1 MSLPS
6 SSPFSS
12 LTAIPP
18 PGPDT
23 LSGQGGGLTFF
34 SSKQPFSPVLILGE
48 LQLPCIEL
56 IVGAFLLDQ
65 VFVISTLDDA
75 SVLQNHDRVTVT
87 YCRQTVGD
95 DKNGTSFHQVIHTFL
110 HDTFCTSINTGRRLI
125 QNQYRR
131 IGHSGSCNGKKL
143 SLSLGKLLSVSA

>member
-23 LSGQGGGLTFF
+23 LSSQGGGLTFF

-87 YCRQTVGD
+87 
-95 DKNGTSFHQVIHTFL
+95 
-110 HDTFCTSINTGRRLI
+110 
-125 QNQYRR
+125 
-131 IGHSGSCNGKKL
+131 
-143 SLSLGKLLSVSA
+143 